1 MWSGA
6 ASARERGELAARLR
20 AILPAPARR
29 AKVRVEEVEGPRDPL
44 AAAAGMHT
52 RPGFVWLDGAD
63 GEHRLFSRPL
73 ARIEVRNG
81 YATVAGPGGRARFP
95 ARGFDLLDA
104 AAAAWGRAGWLAGY
118 LGYELAGEA
127 ERLPFLPARAGDLP
141 DLCLGWYDS
150 FLLYRAGR
158 WQRWSTNGWRA
169 QEAWTPRP
177 AEPATTAAGALSPGP
192 VRSRPDRAGF
202 MEAVAR
208 TVARIHAGEF
218 FQTNLCRRLEAP
230 LAPEKIWPFYLRL
243 RAISPAR
250 YGAFLYL
257 GRGRAVAS
265 VSPELFL
272 RVREGRVESGPIKG
286 TRPRGASAA
295 EDAALLRDLA
305 ASGKDRAELAM
316 IVDVVRNDL
325 GRVSKAG
332 SVVVERHAELLTLPT
347 VHHTVSLVAGDLRAG
362 VTPGRLLRAAFPP
375 ASISGAPK
383 IRAMEVAA
391 MEEGARRGPSMGG
404 IGWISPGGDLE
415 LSVAIRTAVTAGG
428 RVVYH
433 AGCGITADSDPA
445 GEWQES
451 EHKAAAFVRALGG
464 DVDVSVDARR

>member
-1 MWSGA
+1 
-6 ASARERGELAARLR
+6 
-20 AILPAPARR
+20 
-29 AKVRVEEVEGPRDPL
+29 
-44 AAAAGMHT
+44 
-52 RPGFVWLDGAD
+52 
-63 GEHRLFSRPL
+63 
-73 ARIEVRNG
+73 
-81 YATVAGPGGRARFP
+81 
-95 ARGFDLLDA
+95 
-104 AAAAWGRAGWLAGY
+104 
-118 LGYELAGEA
+118 
-127 ERLPFLPARAGDLP
+127 
-141 DLCLGWYDS
+141 
-150 FLLYRAGR
+150 
-158 WQRWSTNGWRA
+158 
-169 QEAWTPRP
+169 
-177 AEPATTAAGALSPGP
+177 
-192 VRSRPDRAGF
+192 
-202 MEAVAR
+202 
-208 TVARIHAGEF
+208 
-218 FQTNLCRRLEAP
+218 
-230 LAPEKIWPFYLRL
+230 
-243 RAISPAR
+243 
-250 YGAFLYL
+250 
-257 GRGRAVAS
+257 
-265 VSPELFL
+265 
-272 RVREGRVESGPIKG
+272 
-286 TRPRGASAA
+286 ASAA

-325 GRVSKAG
+325 GRVSRAG

-362 VTPGRLLRAAFPP
+362 VTAGQLMRAAFPP